1 MSWEG
6 ITLER
11 TTSLSVSPVAS
22 PLEATVHYQFGCF
35 ERETAL
41 LAIEIPSAEAL
52 GIVVDS
58 LPKVEAVIVKA
69 HLGVCQFGRDR
80 GCEVAVG
87 VVCVRILVRKRTS
100 RVC

>member
-1 MSWEG
+1 M
-6 ITLER
+6 
-11 TTSLSVSPVAS
+11 SPVAS